1 MTIETVNFLLVFL
14 LINSLALNFP
24 IEFKMLI
31 ISICFRWVIS
41 EMPLD
46 DILIDDITSTSNII
60 NIELNGYFFEG
71 IGEFLSFRLIFLWGK
86 NFLSGWFHF
95 TQILVG
101 MRRRLFVF
109 MGKDRKNIQSLSFSL
124 MIRRWHY
131 IISHNL
137 YWL

>member
-71 IGEFLSFRLIFLWGK
+71 IGEFLSFRLIFL
-86 NFLSGWFHF
+86 
-95 TQILVG
+95 
-101 MRRRLFVF
+101 
-109 MGKDRKNIQSLSFSL
+109 
-124 MIRRWHY
+124 
-131 IISHNL
+131 
-137 YWL
+137 